1 MALIFQSIN
10 LILQH
15 YCLRKNINVSLMLYN
30 EALALKIQV
39 KYLGGIFQENGLYS
53 AHAKYV
59 QENCH
64 KCINVLRMLKGS
76 NWKCRKTPP
85 YLFTGR

>member
-1 MALIFQSIN
+1 M
-10 LILQH
+10 
-15 YCLRKNINVSLMLYN
+15 NVSLMLYN
-30 EALALKIQV
+30 EALALKKQV
-39 KYLGGIFQENGLYS
+39 KYLGVIFQENGLYS

-59 QENCH
+59 QENCY
-64 KCINVLRMLKGS
+64 KRINVLRMLKKS